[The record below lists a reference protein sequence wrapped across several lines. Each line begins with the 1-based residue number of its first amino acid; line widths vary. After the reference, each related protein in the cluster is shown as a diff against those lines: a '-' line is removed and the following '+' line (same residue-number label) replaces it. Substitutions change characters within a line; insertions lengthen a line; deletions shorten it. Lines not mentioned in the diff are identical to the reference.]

1 MWPTLTIYTASGSL
15 TLLNAIFNGVAAI
28 CNQSNYIWGFAVMA
42 ALFHLVAAPMVTA
55 IQGPSGHGGAVLTK
69 AVTSPFVALLLAFLL
84 TTPSLKGPVQIES
97 TINGKTAVVNNVP
110 VVISIMPAA
119 ASLLSNDLGTLV
131 STAYQSAGTNYSA
144 LSSQMN
150 GFVNPLKALLGA
162 RYVVMGL
169 GHIDSEVKTVIDA
182 CLGSDSG
189 VDYASVN
196 QLVMNAGNTTGAT
209 AAQTTSINGIQGT
222 ALGALMYQASLNAY
236 GQVNNLDPN
245 QTIIYSC
252 PDAVTKVNND
262 INTDLQSADFS
273 RAVQIGVNSM
283 DQPLSTADFSLNNLQ
298 TQYNALINA
307 DSVNTANVYGAVQA
321 QQELYNLMFS
331 SLVNTDLSCLQANGS
346 DKTTCYATMEQVQ
359 ATERNNIQAAAAETP
374 MLKYAGNL
382 ANYMLALIIGLGP
395 ILVLFMMLAGVD
407 AGKSAKMAV
416 HIMVWP
422 LLVMNVGAE
431 LINGMICIQLSDF
444 YITLRQS
451 GVISQAET
459 YTAYQELSMQIGAA
473 SNLMASLPVLM
484 SMIFGLSATAG
495 LVSVANKNT
504 PDFGKSAADLAPAP
518 SVTKGHS
525 MASYDMMPDGSA
537 HFSTTGSQRAIAST
551 AELSS
556 MQTAGSALSSART
569 AQHTVS
575 EAKTN
580 LAAWREAFTSG
591 HYKGLTSDDSVGN
604 EIRNAFND
612 LQRVSTNTTTGNQQQ
627 STQAN
632 TNQSSAGAGVQGG
645 LGVSTKP
652 EGTGASASGSVSAT
666 TSTGASDSFQTTQNS
681 ARTQDYNQSR
691 DLSTAIAKVMASH
704 TTSRSGQET
713 RQELQRS
720 MDIQSSY
727 QDLMSKSDT
736 NTSSAEAAVRDSQS
750 FIQFQQHIDPTTVS
764 TQLATNREFS
774 AYETTAGMR
783 FDADP
788 SNRQYLNQAEQ
799 QINAGETDT
808 ILGNDRAKHVM
819 ARMRAATLL
828 ANDQKAPSEKRLAAL
843 EYLVGGANA
852 MFGRQVLTAKRPDAV
867 EKFKDLHDPQDPT
880 GVPKQPPAQP
890 GHHKHH
896 KGKDFHNTHVGTRV
910 HHTPPIPHVG
920 DNQKVLNAA
929 GKALASD
936 ATNIT
941 KTEVKQEIAASNAGL
956 GQDGHGTARRTLN
969 NAIDNLHHQ
978 KGSGLN
984 NEGKKVD

>member
-1 MWPTLTIYTASGSL
+1 MWPTVTIYTASGSL

-28 CNQSNYIWGFAVMA
+28 CNQSDYIWGFAVMA
-42 ALFHLVAAPMVTA
+42 ALFHLAAAPMITA
-55 IQGPSGHGGAVLTK
+55 IQGPSGHGSSVLTK
-69 AVTSPFVALLLAFLL
+69 SVTSPFVALLLAFLL
-84 TTPSLKGPVQIES
+84 TTPSLKGKVQIES
-97 TINGKTAVVNNVP
+97 TINGTTTVVNNVP
-110 VVISIMPAA
+110 VAISIMPAA
-119 ASLLSNDLGTLV
+119 ASLLSNSLGTMV
-131 STAYQSAGTNYSA
+131 STAYQTVGTNYSA
-144 LSSQMN
+144 ISSQMN

-169 GHIDSEVKTVIDA
+169 GQIDSEVKTVVDA

-189 VDYASVN
+189 IDYAAVN
-196 QLVMNAGNTTGAT
+196 QAVMNAGNTTGAS
-209 AAQTTSINGIQGT
+209 AAQTIPINGVSGT
-222 ALGALMYQASLNAY
+222 SLGALLYQAAQSQN
-236 GQVNNLDPN
+236 GIVNNLDPN

-252 PDAVTKVNND
+252 PDAVTKVATD
-262 INTDLQSADFS
+262 ISNDLQTQDFS

-283 DQPLSTADFSLNNLQ
+283 DQPLASADFSLSNLQ

-331 SLVNTDLSCLQANGS
+331 ALVNTDLSCLQANGS
-346 DKTTCYATMEQVQ
+346 DKTTCYATLEQVQ

-395 ILVLFMMLAGVD
+395 VLVLFMMLAGVD

-444 YITLRQS
+444 YVTLRQ
-451 GVISQAET
+451 GGIISQAET

-525 MASYDMMPDGSA
+525 VASYDMMPDGSA
-537 HFSTTGSQRAIAST
+537 HLSTTGSQRAIAST

-556 MQTAGSALSSART
+556 MQTAGSAVSSART
-569 AQHTVS
+569 AQHTIS
-575 EAKTN
+575 EAQSN
-580 LAAWREAFTSG
+580 LASWRKAFISG
-591 HYKGLTSDDSVGN
+591 NYSGVGVDSSVGN
-604 EIRNAFND
+604 EVRQAFND
-612 LQRVSTNTTTGNQQQ
+612 IQRVSTNTQTGNQQQ
-627 STQAN
+627 SSQSN
-632 TNQSSAGAGVQGG
+632 TNQSNVSVGVEGHAGLTGAGVKIRG
-645 LGVSTKP
+645 
-652 EGTGASASGSVSAT
+652 SAS
-666 TSTGASDSFQTTQNS
+666 TSTGATDSLQTTQNS
-681 ARTQDYNQSR
+681 GRTQSYDQSR
-691 DLSTAIAKVMASH
+691 DLSKAIAKVMASH
-704 TTSRSGQET
+704 NTSRSGHDN
-713 RQELQRS
+713 RHELQRS

-750 FIQFQQHIDPTTVS
+750 FIEMQQHIDPTIVT
-764 TQLATNREFS
+764 TQLATNRQFS

-788 SNRQYLNQAEQ
+788 SNHQYLTQAEQ
-799 QINAGETDT
+799 QINDGETDT

-828 ANDQKAPSEKRLAAL
+828 ANDQDAPSDKRLAAL

-852 MFGRQVLTAKRPDAV
+852 MFGRQVLGDRRPDAV
-867 EKFKDLHDPQDPT
+867 ETFKDLHDPKNQTSVSKNPS
-880 GVPKQPPAQP
+880 QQ
-890 GHHKHH
+890 GHQRKHH
-896 KGKDFHNTHVGTRV
+896 HHDHVGTRG
-910 HHTPPIPHVG
+910 HQTHLIPHVG
-920 DNQKVLNAA
+920 DNQSVLDSAKSVLAKDASGITAHEVQQEDAA
-929 GKALASD
+929 ND
-936 ATNIT
+936 
-941 KTEVKQEIAASNAGL
+941 AGL
-956 GQDGHGTARRTLN
+956 GQAGHGTIIRTAENVKDNIHHGGTGPN
-969 NAIDNLHHQ
+969 NF
-978 KGSGLN
+978 
-984 NEGKKVD
+984 GKK